1 MKRLVTV
8 IRIFCLLPF
17 ATGAA
22 DLVNGLALLKAAGS
36 PLEGEIRTDPVMNSQ
51 VRFWGAIW
59 FGYGILLWRTTSD
72 LRKDAGS
79 FRVLCAILALSGIG
93 RLVSAIQYGSP
104 GTVLTG
110 AMAIELFGSAGLFGW
125 HASLL
130 RRGASGGG
138 ESN

>member
-1 MKRLVTV
+1 MQRLATV
-8 IRIFCLLPF
+8 VRTFCVLPF
-17 ATGAA
+17 ITGAA
-22 DLVNGLALLKAAGS
+22 DLVDGLALLKSAGS

-72 LRKDAGS
+72 LRKNADV

-93 RLVSAIQYGSP
+93 RFVSTIQYGSP
-104 GTVLTG
+104 GAVLTG
-110 AMAIELFGSAGLFGW
+110 AMAVELLGAAGLFGW

-130 RRGASGGG
+130 RRDALGDG
-138 ESN
+138 EP